1 MEKQP
6 IKQGFPTYYLGGL
19 LVRMSGNH
27 LFLLAGG
34 LAFATLI
41 TLVPLVFLVFLVLGL
56 VLDQASMARLIDVT
70 LQVFIP
76 YEEEAAFLKKVLFS
90 RIPGVVEFKEAY
102 GVSGLA
108 ILLFSA
114 SGLFS
119 SMRTV
124 LNAVFQASG
133 KEGNLPAR
141 LSGKGTPETGEPEET
156 GEETP
161 ERRFG
166 ILLMALPAA
175 VGKAKDIA
183 LVLLA
188 LGAFLLSVLSLPI
201 LAAVLNT
208 VLSPLHS
215 YIGYFYGLASLGL
228 IFGVF
233 LGLYWLVPRKRPRM
247 KELAAGAFWA
257 ALLWKLAEWLF
268 GYYLGHAASI
278 GYLYGAYF
286 LSVAVALWLYFA
298 SVVFIAGAEI
308 AQLRHEKRAGSGSGG
323 QV

>member
-1 MEKQP
+1 MKKQP
-6 IKQGFPTYYLGGL
+6 IKQGFWAYYLGGL
-19 LVRMSGNH
+19 LLGMSQNH
-27 LFLLAGG
+27 LFLFAGG

-41 TLVPLVFLVFLVLGL
+41 TLVPLVFLVFLVLGV

-76 YEEEAAFLKKVLFS
+76 YEEEAAYLKMVLYS

-108 ILLFSA
+108 ILTFSA

-124 LNAVFQASG
+124 LNTVFKATGEERTLPMMLFRHRTAEMG
-133 KEGNLPAR
+133 KPR
-141 LSGKGTPETGEPEET
+141 KPGKGTSG
-156 GEETP
+156 G
-161 ERRFG
+161 RFG
-166 ILLMALPAA
+166 LLLMALPAA
-175 VGKAKDIA
+175 VGKLKDIA
-183 LVLLA
+183 LVLLV

-201 LAAVLNT
+201 LAAVLNAI
-208 VLSPLHS
+208 LSPLHS
-215 YIGYFYGLASLGL
+215 YLGFIYGLASPAL

-233 LGLYWLVPRKRPRM
+233 LGLYWLVPRERPRM
-247 KELAAGAFWA
+247 KVLATGAFWA
-257 ALLWKLAEWLF
+257 ALLWKLAEWVF

-298 SVVFIAGAEI
+298 AVVFIAGAEI
-308 AQLRHEKRAGSGSGG
+308 AQLYHEKRDAGR
-323 QV
+323 

>member
-1 MEKQP
+1 MVKQP
-6 IKQGFPTYYLGGL
+6 IKQGFPAYYLGGL

-76 YEEEAAFLKKVLFS
+76 YEEEAAFLKKVLYS

-124 LNAVFQASG
+124 LNSVFQPSG

-156 GEETP
+156 GEETSQ
-161 ERRFG
+161 RRFG

-188 LGAFLLSVLSLPI
+188 LGAFLLSVLSFPI

-215 YIGYFYGLASLGL
+215 YIGYFYGLASLAL

-233 LGLYWLVPRKRPRM
+233 LGLYWLVPGKRPRM
-247 KELAAGAFWA
+247 KELAVGAFWA

-308 AQLRHEKRAGSGSGG
+308 AQLRREKRAAG
-323 QV
+323 